1 MPTPMSAAQSK
12 AEPAAKASAP
22 SVATANRK
30 KNALDYCK
38 LIVFPIGALRLAVQM
53 DNISRVI
60 NCPKIYSSGLNA
72 AGVTTVGDREL
83 TTVDLHQ
90 QLFGTPGSFNPERP
104 GYLVLTPSPT
114 GEIMGIPTPETP
126 MLLEV
131 PLAQIRELPQSYRQA
146 DTLWVA
152 SHMLRSPLE
161 EGGELQS
168 IFVLDMTAVMNKLMD
183 RA

>member
-1 MPTPMSAAQSK
+1 MAKGHLSK
-12 AEPAAKASAP
+12 QKQKALSH
-22 SVATANRK
+22 R
-30 KNALDYCK
+30 K
-38 LIVFPIGALRLAVQM
+38 LIVFPVGELRLAVPM

-60 NCPKIYSSGLNA
+60 NRPKVYSSGTNA
-72 AGVTTVGDREL
+72 VGVTTVGDREL
-83 TTVDLHQ
+83 TIVDLHQ
-90 QLFGTPGSFNPERP
+90 QLFTTPGPFNPERP

-126 MLLEV
+126 LLLEV

-152 SHMLRSPLE
+152 SHMIRAAVQ

-168 IFVLDMTAVMNKLMD
+168 IFMLDMAAVMDKLMG
-183 RA
+183 

>member
-1 MPTPMSAAQSK
+1 MPTPTTT
-12 AEPAAKASAP
+12 SAP
-22 SVATANRK
+22 TPASIVQGHRSNAKQTALSHR
-30 KNALDYCK
+30 K
-38 LIVFPIGALRLAVQM
+38 LIIFPVGELRLAVPM

-60 NCPKIYSSGLNA
+60 NRPRVYSSGTHA
-72 AGVTTVGDREL
+72 VGVTTVGDREL

-152 SHMLRSPLE
+152 SHMIRTAVE

-168 IFVLDMTAVMNKLMD
+168 IFLLDMAAVMDKLMS
-183 RA
+183 